1 VTPTA
6 AVTSDEVDFA
16 DWNGPVT
23 PADVFGDVRIRATAF
38 EPGTAVFIGVAA
50 KSDVDRYLAG
60 VSYAVVTEWDPFETS
75 PRAGAGGSPSTPPDQ
90 VDIWTARTSGVGPQT
105 LTWRPSSTDWVAVV
119 MNQSGRPGVAV
130 TADAGAS
137 VPYLVWFAVGF
148 FIAGG
153 LLLVGVLALIIVP
166 IRRASRRDAA
176 SATA

>member
-90 VDIWTARTSGVGPQT
+90 ADIWTARTSGVGPQT

-153 LLLVGVLALIIVP
+153 LLLVGALALIIVP